1 MRSSSG
7 NGGVVV
13 GRVKFQVWSPSK
25 QAWRTAYCKPE
36 LVERNTHAFN
46 DAGFIVHVN
55 SSEALRYL
63 EKRA

>member
-1 MRSSSG
+1 M
-7 NGGVVV
+7 V

-46 DAGFIVHVN
+46 DAGFIVRIAGSDLYH
-55 SSEALRYL
+55 YPK
-63 EKRA
+63 KRAA